1 MIFTEYIR
9 NCLSIQELHVMHVV
23 WTNAYLKISLMIM
36 HYLLTLTFTALRTRS
51 ARTTWSKTIRWANMR
66 ITVIISGSAF
76 LKNYWR
82 LLRNTWLRV
91 GVSCWLISIKTS
103 QWPEKLLKEHAFSA
117 KKRSLKPLFI
127 AEGDIIRSVSFSSYR
142 PSITIA
148 YEEKKGLTSK
158 KHRNEVFYFLC
169 NI

>member
-1 MIFTEYIR
+1 MNTQCLTTLIFTA
-9 NCLSIQELHVMHVV
+9 S
-23 WTNAYLKISLMIM
+23 
-36 HYLLTLTFTALRTRS
+36 RTRS
-51 ARTTWSKTIRWANMR
+51 AKMILSEITKWVSTLN
-66 ITVIISGSAF
+66 TVIISGSAF